1 MSRYAQ
7 GFQPITPMGEP
18 SMGLSPT
25 GGFMPHP
32 GGLPTGIDGQM
43 APMYSTGISPNAGGL
58 PTPGGSQMAPTT
70 TSSSGGGFW
79 SDTLGGFGDW
89 IGNNGNALAQIGS
102 IAGVLNNA
110 SDIRNMGH
118 EQQQWLQEQ
127 GNNLNQGSQFNGY
140 GVTSG
145 LGSSTVGTDGGI
157 NLGVGQNAGM
167 SGYGNN
173 MLANGQGALNSAA
186 GLNHG
191 QSSVNWSGMGE
202 NGALH
207 ASLMD
212 VNSGPYGANSQALY
226 DRASGMNASTGQF
239 GDNSQEAYRRGMDME
254 ASTGPFGDNSAE
266 LYRQALNTNASTGQY
281 GANSLDAYQRGMGME
296 ANNGVFGEGAEQAMR
311 SALADPTKRQ
321 EEIFGQLMGM
331 QQPGLD
337 AAQAQQQAREY
348 AMGRGGVMGSQFGG
362 TAEDAA
368 MAKARAQASN
378 EAALGAMKQA
388 DAERGMLGQMAAQ
401 FGQVGNQ
408 DYANKQSTAD
418 SYLNT
423 AAQQGQL
430 GNTNFANEQ
439 SVKDSLL
446 NASSQ
451 QGQLGIQN
459 YANEQNTKDSYLN
472 TANQQGQLGI
482 QNYANEQNTID
493 SLYNAASQQGQLGN
507 QQYQNMA
514 NYQNNIASQAAQY
527 GQLGNNAINANA
539 NYGNMLSGAGSS
551 MGQLGLSAQEQSY
564 LPMEMQ
570 MKLLEQ
576 GRLNADMSQTGQL
589 TGQDYLAQML
599 LGGSNAN
606 INAQKVSSE
615 LQGNLYD
622 SILDN
627 LGGAGGTDGSSVSG
641 LGGLLSSLGGGMD
654 GLMGLFGFGGDN

>member
-1 MSRYAQ
+1 MSRYEQ
-7 GFQPITPMGEP
+7 GFQPLTPMGEP
-18 SMGLSPT
+18 PMGLSSSAV
-25 GGFMPHP
+25 MPDNY
-32 GGLPTGIDGQM
+32 G
-43 APMYSTGISPNAGGL
+43 SPLIQAGGL
-58 PTPGGSQMAPTT
+58 PGGGSVGGPMGGPMIHAGGLPGGTST
-70 TSSSGGGFW
+70 TSPSVGGGFW

-89 IGNNGNALAQIGS
+89 VGNNGNALAQIGS

-118 EQQQWLQEQ
+118 EQQQWLQDQ
-127 GNNLNQGSQFNGY
+127 GNALNQGSQFNGY

-145 LGSSTVGTDGGI
+145 LGSSTIGADGSV
-157 NLGVGQNAGM
+157 NLGLGQDTGM

-173 MLANGQGALNSAA
+173 MLTNGQNAMNLAA

-191 QSSVNWSGMGE
+191 QGSVNWAGMGE
-202 NGALH
+202 NA
-207 ASLMD
+207 AAMANSMD
-212 VNSGPYGANSQALY
+212 VNSGQYGANSQALY
-226 DRASGMNASTGQF
+226 DRASGMN
-239 GDNSQEAYRRGMDME
+239 

-266 LYRQALNTNASTGQY
+266 LYRQALNTNASTGPY
-281 GANSLDAYQRGMGME
+281 GANSLDAYQRGMGLE
-296 ANNGVFGEGAEQAMR
+296 ADNGAFGRGAEQAMQ

-337 AAQAQQQAREY
+337 AAQAQQQAREH

-378 EAALGAMKQA
+378 EAALGAMQQA

-408 DYANKQSTAD
+408 NYANKQSTAD

-451 QGQLGIQN
+451 QGQLGNQN
-459 YANEQNTKDSYLN
+459 YANEQNTIDSLYN
-472 TANQQGQLGI
+472 ASSQQGQLGI

-493 SLYNAASQQGQLGN
+493 SLYNASSQQGQLGN

-514 NYQNNIASQAAQY
+514 NYQNNLASQAAQY

-539 NYGNMLSGAGSS
+539 NYGNMLNSVGSS
-551 MGQLGLSAQEQSY
+551 MGQLGLDANQQSY

-654 GLMGLFGFGGDN
+654 GLMGLFGFGGDE

>member
-7 GFQPITPMGEP
+7 GFQPMG
-18 SMGLSPT
+18 PT
-25 GGFMPHP
+25 A
-32 GGLPTGIDGQM
+32 GGLPPVPDGSFDM
-43 APMYSTGISPNAGGL
+43 APTYNMGGTMPQAGGL
-58 PTPGGSQMAPTT
+58 PTPESSQMAPTT

-89 IGNNGNALAQIGS
+89 IGNNGNSLAQIGS

-127 GNNLNQGSQFNGY
+127 GNKLNDGSQFNGY

-157 NLGVGQNAGM
+157 NLGVGRDIETNY
-167 SGYGNN
+167 YGNN
-173 MLANGQGALNSAA
+173 MLANGQNAMNLAA

-191 QSSVNWSGMGE
+191 QGSVNWSGMGE
-202 NGALH
+202 DAAKA

-212 VNSGPYGANSQALY
+212 VNSGQYGTNSQALY
-226 DRASGMNASTGQF
+226 DRASGM
-239 GDNSQEAYRRGMDME
+239 
-254 ASTGPFGDNSAE
+254 
-266 LYRQALNTNASTGQY
+266 NASTGQY
-281 GANSLDAYQRGMGME
+281 GANSLDAYQRGMGMQ
-296 ANNGVFGEGAEQAMR
+296 ANNGAFGEGAEQAMQA
-311 SALADPTKRQ
+311 ALADPTKRQ

-337 AAQAQQQAREY
+337 AAQAQQQAREH

-388 DAERGMLGQMAAQ
+388 DAERGMFGQMASQ

-430 GNTNFANEQ
+430 GNTN
-439 SVKDSLL
+439 
-446 NASSQ
+446 
-451 QGQLGIQN
+451 
-459 YANEQNTKDSYLN
+459 
-472 TANQQGQLGI
+472 
-482 QNYANEQNTID
+482 YANEQNTID
-493 SLYNAASQQGQLGN
+493 SLYNASSQQGQLGN

-514 NYQNNIASQAAQY
+514 NYQNNLASQAAQY

-539 NYGNMLSGAGSS
+539 NYGNMLNSVGSS
-551 MGQLGLSAQEQSY
+551 MGQLGLSAKEQSY

-654 GLMGLFGFGGDN
+654 GLMGLFGFGGDE

>member
-1 MSRYAQ
+1 V
-7 GFQPITPMGEP
+7 
-18 SMGLSPT
+18 
-25 GGFMPHP
+25 
-32 GGLPTGIDGQM
+32 
-43 APMYSTGISPNAGGL
+43 
-58 PTPGGSQMAPTT
+58 
-70 TSSSGGGFW
+70 
-79 SDTLGGFGDW
+79 
-89 IGNNGNALAQIGS
+89 GNNGNALAQIGS

-127 GNNLNQGSQFNGY
+127 GNALNQGSQFNGY

-145 LGSSTVGTDGGI
+145 LGSSTIGTDGSVT
-157 NLGVGQNAGM
+157 LGVGQDAGL

-173 MLANGQGALNSAA
+173 MLTNGQNAMNLAA

-191 QSSVNWSGMGE
+191 QGSVNWAGMGE
-202 NGALH
+202 NA
-207 ASLMD
+207 AAMANSMD
-212 VNSGPYGANSQALY
+212 VNSGQYGANSQALY
-226 DRASGMNASTGQF
+226 DRASGMN
-239 GDNSQEAYRRGMDME
+239 

-266 LYRQALNTNASTGQY
+266 LYRQALNTNASTGPY
-281 GANSLDAYQRGMGME
+281 GANSLDAYQRGMGLE
-296 ANNGVFGEGAEQAMR
+296 ADNGAFGQGAEQAMQ

-337 AAQAQQQAREY
+337 AAQAQQQAREH

-378 EAALGAMKQA
+378 EAALGAMQQA

-408 DYANKQSTAD
+408 NYANKQSTAD

-430 GNTNFANEQ
+430 GNANFANEQ

-459 YANEQNTKDSYLN
+459 YANEQNT
-472 TANQQGQLGI
+472 
-482 QNYANEQNTID
+482 ID
-493 SLYNAASQQGQLGN
+493 SLYNASSQQGQLGN
-507 QQYQNMA
+507 QHYQNMA
-514 NYQNNIASQAAQY
+514 NYQNNLASQAAQY

-539 NYGNMLSGAGSS
+539 NYGNMLNSVGSS
-551 MGQLGLSAQEQSY
+551 MGQLGLDANQQSY

-654 GLMGLFGFGGDN
+654 GLMGLFGFGGDE

>member
-1 MSRYAQ
+1 MSRYEQ
-7 GFQPITPMGEP
+7 GFQPLTPMGEP
-18 SMGLSPT
+18 QMGLPSSPV
-25 GGFMPHP
+25 MPH
-32 GGLPTGIDGQM
+32 
-43 APMYSTGISPNAGGL
+43 AGGL
-58 PTPGGSQMAPTT
+58 PPIVNDANSQTPSV
-70 TSSSGGGFW
+70 GGGFW

-118 EQQQWLQEQ
+118 EQQQWLQDQ
-127 GNNLNQGSQFNGY
+127 GNALNQGSQFNGY

-145 LGSSTVGTDGGI
+145 LGSSTIGSDGSVT
-157 NLGVGQNAGM
+157 LGLGQDTGM

-173 MLANGQGALNSAA
+173 MLANGQNAMNLAA

-191 QSSVNWSGMGE
+191 QGSVNWAGMGQ
-202 NGALH
+202 NAAGMAN
-207 ASLMD
+207 SMG
-212 VNSGPYGANSQALY
+212 VNSGQYGANSQALYDKASSMNASTGPFGDNSQALY
-226 DRASGMNASTGQF
+226 DRASGMN
-239 GDNSQEAYRRGMDME
+239 

-266 LYRQALNTNASTGQY
+266 LYRQALNTNASTGPY
-281 GANSLDAYQRGMGME
+281 GANSLDAYQRGMGLE
-296 ANNGVFGEGAEQAMR
+296 ADNGAFGRGAEQAMQ

-337 AAQAQQQAREY
+337 AAQAQQQAREH

-408 DYANKQSTAD
+408 NYANKQSTAD

-430 GNTNFANEQ
+430 GNANFANEQ

-451 QGQLGIQN
+451 QGQLGN
-459 YANEQNTKDSYLN
+459 
-472 TANQQGQLGI
+472 

-493 SLYNAASQQGQLGN
+493 SLYNASSQQGQLGN

-514 NYQNNIASQAAQY
+514 NYQNNLASQAAQY

-539 NYGNMLSGAGSS
+539 NYGNMLNSVGSS
-551 MGQLGLSAQEQSY
+551 MGQLGLDANQQSY

-654 GLMGLFGFGGDN
+654 GLMGLFGFGGDE

>member
-1 MSRYAQ
+1 
-7 GFQPITPMGEP
+7 MGEP
-18 SMGLSPT
+18 SMGLSST

-32 GGLPTGIDGQM
+32 GGLPTGLDGPM
-43 APMYSTGISPNAGGL
+43 APLYSTGISPGV
-58 PTPGGSQMAPTT
+58 GSGR
-70 TSSSGGGFW
+70 SDGGFW

-89 IGNNGNALAQIGS
+89 VGNNGNTLAQIGS

-127 GNNLNQGSQFNGY
+127 GNKLNNGSQFNGY

-145 LGSSTVGTDGGI
+145 LGSTTVGTDGSV
-157 NLGVGQNAGM
+157 NLGVNQDKIMN
-167 SGYGNN
+167 GYGSS
-173 MLANGQGALNSAA
+173 MLGSGQSALNLAA

-191 QSSVNWSGMGE
+191 QGSVNWSGMGE
-202 NGALH
+202 DAARAAN
-207 ASLMD
+207 SMD
-212 VNSGPYGANSQALY
+212 VNSGQYGANSQALY
-226 DRASGMNASTGQF
+226 DRASGMN
-239 GDNSQEAYRRGMDME
+239 

-281 GANSLDAYQRGMGME
+281 GANSLDAYRRGMGME
-296 ANNGVFGEGAEQAMR
+296 ANNGVFGEGAEQAMQ

-337 AAQAQQQAREY
+337 AAQAQQQAREH

-368 MAKARAQASN
+368 MAKARAQAYN

-388 DAERGMLGQMAAQ
+388 DAERGMFGQMASQ

-418 SYLNT
+418 SYLSA

-459 YANEQNTKDSYLN
+459 YANEQNT
-472 TANQQGQLGI
+472 
-482 QNYANEQNTID
+482 ID
-493 SLYNAASQQGQLGN
+493 SLYNASSQQGQLGN
-507 QQYQNMA
+507 QHYQNMA
-514 NYQNNIASQAAQY
+514 NYQNNLASQAAQY

-551 MGQLGLSAQEQSY
+551 MGQLGLSATEQSY

-589 TGQDYLAQML
+589 TGQDYLANLL

-654 GLMGLFGFGGDN
+654 GLMGLFGFGGDE

>member
-1 MSRYAQ
+1 
-7 GFQPITPMGEP
+7 MGEP
-18 SMGLSPT
+18 QMGLTSSPVL
-25 GGFMPHP
+25 PH
-32 GGLPTGIDGQM
+32 
-43 APMYSTGISPNAGGL
+43 AGGL
-58 PTPGGSQMAPTT
+58 PPGVNDANSQTPSV
-70 TSSSGGGFW
+70 GGGFW

-118 EQQQWLQEQ
+118 EQQQWLQDQ
-127 GNNLNQGSQFNGY
+127 GNALNQGSQFNGY

-145 LGSSTVGTDGGI
+145 LGSSTIGSDGSVT
-157 NLGVGQNAGM
+157 LGLGQDAGM

-173 MLANGQGALNSAA
+173 MLTNGQNAMNLAA

-191 QSSVNWSGMGE
+191 QGSVNWAGMGQ
-202 NGALH
+202 NAAGMAD
-207 ASLMD
+207 SMD
-212 VNSGPYGANSQALY
+212 VNSGQYGANSQALY
-226 DRASGMNASTGQF
+226 DRASSMNASTGPF
-239 GDNSQEAYRRGMDME
+239 GDNSQALYNKASSMN

-266 LYRQALNTNASTGQY
+266 LYRQALNTNASTGPY
-281 GANSLDAYQRGMGME
+281 GANSLEAYQRGMGLE
-296 ANNGVFGEGAEQAMR
+296 ADNGAFGQGAEQAMQ

-337 AAQAQQQAREY
+337 AAQAQQQAREH

-408 DYANKQSTAD
+408 NYANKQSTAD
-418 SYLNT
+418 SYLNA

-459 YANEQNTKDSYLN
+459 YANEQSTIDSLYN
-472 TANQQGQLGI
+472 ASSQQGQLGI

-493 SLYNAASQQGQLGN
+493 SLYNASSQQGQLGN
-507 QQYQNMA
+507 QNYQNMA
-514 NYQNNIASQAAQY
+514 NYQNNLASQAAQY

-539 NYGNMLSGAGSS
+539 NYGNMLNSVGSS
-551 MGQLGLSAQEQSY
+551 MGQLGLDANQQSY

-654 GLMGLFGFGGDN
+654 GLMGLFGFGGDE